1 MPFPRLDWLS
11 RLRAAR
17 PTNLPKAAEAPLLS
31 ADEIAGLAL
40 QASLLA
46 ETQPTREVHDHHA
59 GDWSSPWLGHGLDFE
74 ESRPYV
80 VGDDIRDMD
89 WRTTARTGRA
99 YLKSYREER
108 QPTVHLVIDREAS
121 MRFGTR
127 RRLKATQAVRAAAL
141 LAFAAAEH
149 NAAIGGTLWDRGDL
163 SLPPLHGRGGA
174 LALIEAAARPCP
186 PMPDAP
192 VTESV
197 SYLDRLLALDA
208 SLPRGT
214 ELVLLSDFAW
224 LREQHEP
231 LLARL
236 AERTNLLAIQIA
248 DPAERSLP
256 NVGLARF
263 HDMTRGDDIWIDT
276 NHTAERSAYAAAFRD
291 RQADIARHFARSGV
305 HHLNLGSEIDDLM
318 PLLMVPHA

>member
-1 MPFPRLDWLS
+1 MKRW
-11 RLRAAR
+11 RVR
-17 PTNLPKAAEAPLLS
+17 PAGNLPAAAQMPLLAAE
-31 ADEIAGLAL
+31 EIAGLAL
-40 QASLLA
+40 QAELLA
-46 ETQPTREVHDHHA
+46 EMQPAREVYDHHA

-80 VGDDIRDMD
+80 AGDDIRDMD

-108 QPTVHLVIDREAS
+108 QPTLHLVIDREAS

-127 RRLKATQAVRAAAL
+127 RRLKVTQAVRAATL
-141 LAFAAAEH
+141 FAFAAADH
-149 NAAIGGTLWDRGDL
+149 NAAIGGTLWDSGDL
-163 SLPPLHGRGGA
+163 SLPALHGRNGA

-186 PMPDAP
+186 PLPDAAA
-192 VTESV
+192 TEPV

-208 SLPRGT
+208 TLPRGT

-236 AERTNLLAIQIA
+236 AERMDLFAIQIS

-276 NHTAERSAYAAAFRD
+276 GHEAERTAYAAAFRK
-291 RQADIARHFARSGV
+291 RQADIAGQFARAGV
-305 HHLNLGSEIDDLM
+305 RHLNLGSEVDDL
-318 PLLMVPHA
+318 LSVLMVPHA

>member
-1 MPFPRLDWLS
+1 ML
-11 RLRAAR
+11 
-17 PTNLPKAAEAPLLS
+17 AAE
-31 ADEIAGLAL
+31 EIAGLA
-40 QASLLA
+40 QEAALLA
-46 ETQPTREVHDHHA
+46 EAQAAREVHDHHA

-74 ESRPYV
+74 ESRLYV
-80 VGDDIRDMD
+80 AGDDIRDMD

-127 RRLKATQAVRAAAL
+127 RRLKVTQAVRAAAL
-141 LAFAAAEH
+141 LGFAAADH

-163 SLPPLHGRGGA
+163 TLPPMHGRNGA

-186 PMPDAP
+186 PLPDAA

-197 SYLDRLLALDA
+197 SYRDRLLALDA
-208 SLPRGT
+208 ALPRGT

-224 LREQHEP
+224 LREEHEP

-236 AERTNLLAIQIA
+236 AERTDLLAIQLS

-256 NVGLARF
+256 DVGLARF
-263 HDMTRGDDIWIDT
+263 HDMTLGNDIWIDT
-276 NHTAERSAYAAAFRD
+276 GHEAERSAYAAAFRS
-291 RQADIARHFARSGV
+291 RQAAIAGHFARAGV
-305 HHLNLGSEIDDLM
+305 RHSSLGSEVDDL
-318 PLLMVPHA
+318 LTVLMVPHA

>member
-1 MPFPRLDWLS
+1 MPQAED
-11 RLRAAR
+11 AA
-17 PTNLPKAAEAPLLS
+17 LLS
-31 ADEIAGLAL
+31 ADEIASLAL
-40 QASLLA
+40 QAGLLA
-46 ETQPTREVHDHHA
+46 EMQPAREVYDHHA

-80 VGDDIRDMD
+80 AGDDIRDMD
-89 WRTTARTGRA
+89 WRTTARTGKA

-108 QPTVHLVIDREAS
+108 QPTLHLVIDREAS

-127 RRLKATQAVRAAAL
+127 RRLKVTQAVRAAAL
-141 LAFAAAEH
+141 FGFAAADH
-149 NAAIGGTLWDRGDL
+149 NAAIGGTLWDTTDL
-163 SLPPLHGRGGA
+163 SLPALHGRGGA

-186 PMPDAP
+186 PLPDAAI
-192 VTESV
+192 TETV
-197 SYLDRLLALDA
+197 SYLDRLIVLDA
-208 SLPRGT
+208 ALPRGT

-224 LREQHEP
+224 LRGQHEP

-236 AERTNLLAIQIA
+236 AERMDLTAIQIS

-276 NHTAERSAYAAAFRD
+276 GHEAERTAYAAAFRS
-291 RQADIARHFARSGV
+291 RQAEISSHFARAGV
-305 HHLNLGSEIDDLM
+305 RHLNLGSETDDLL
-318 PLLMVPHA
+318 PALMVPHA